1 MMCHLVA
8 INYAITISLPT
19 KIKYP
24 SHIPETPFTI
34 VVPKVDTKT
43 VNKDRL
49 KEFILEHVVPGV
61 AFQSFSEDD
70 LYGNE
75 NMHKMEFSKQQ
86 KDGQMMWSIN
96 AVKILR
102 MEIINDKLSVIFID
116 GVLGD
121 DKKGTFAKR
130 NIQETNRYNE
140 PQRLEMKNT
149 TKHENPLPIKE
160 TVFVATAAAI
170 TLPNTNK
177 SGNLMGFLANMKSGT
192 KVFQH
197 FLAKTNLSHI
207 LDGKLR
213 GRERESRVELN

>member
-1 MMCHLVA
+1 MY
-8 INYAITISLPT
+8 IDDDDNS
-19 KIKYP
+19 
-24 SHIPETPFTI
+24 IPETPFTI
-34 VVPKVDTKT
+34 IIPKVDTKA
-43 VNKDRL
+43 VNKDKERL
-49 KEFILEHVVPGV
+49 KDFILEHVVPGV

-70 LYGNE
+70 VYGNE
-75 NMHKMEFSKQQ
+75 NQHKMEFTRQQ

-102 MEIINDKLSVIFID
+102 MEIINERLSVIFIE

-121 DKKGTFAKR
+121 DKKSKR

-149 TKHENPLPIKE
+149 TKHENPQPVKE
-160 TVFVATAAAI
+160 SVNVNVAASTSASHS
-170 TLPNTNK
+170 NNNNK

-207 LDGKLR
+207 LDG
-213 GRERESRVELN
+213 E

>member
-1 MMCHLVA
+1 M
-8 INYAITISLPT
+8 N
-19 KIKYP
+19 KIKLL
-24 SHIPETPFTI
+24 SAAAFDGLVSQLKFVLFSIAEMPFTI
-34 VVPKVDTKT
+34 IVPKLKVDLKT
-43 VNKDRL
+43 VSKDRL

-75 NMHKMEFSKQQ
+75 NLHKMEFARQQ

-96 AVKILR
+96 GVKILR
-102 MEIINDKLSVIFID
+102 MEIINDKLSVIFIE
-116 GVLGD
+116 GALG
-121 DKKGTFAKR
+121 DKKGNFAKR

-149 TKHENPLPIKE
+149 TKHENPQPVKE
-160 TVFVATAAAI
+160 NLAAAVTI
-170 TLPNTNK
+170 PTTTTTTTATTSSK

-207 LDGKLR
+207 LDGKK
-213 GRERESRVELN
+213 GVFG

>member
-1 MMCHLVA
+1 MQLEL
-8 INYAITISLPT
+8 ITLRR
-19 KIKYP
+19 KIKY
-24 SHIPETPFTI
+24 SSLAHIPETPFTI

-75 NMHKMEFSKQQ
+75 NMHKMEFTKQQ

-121 DKKGTFAKR
+121 KKGTFAKR

-149 TKHENPLPIKE
+149 TKHENPSPIKE
-160 TVFVATAAAI
+160 PVFVATAAAI
-170 TLPNTNK
+170 TLPIANK

-207 LDGKLR
+207 LDGTKR
-213 GRERESRVELN
+213 GEGNWG